1 MKRTALGLVLLSSL
15 SRALPA
21 EEVPLSLA
29 EALEKARVHS
39 ARVAQLTAQESAAAA
54 GLKGARARRWPVVS
68 VEGTYSFNSDVPEL
82 ALISPGPPPTRQ
94 VVFPNIPNQYRTR
107 AGLAVPLYTGGRISG
122 TVDAARGEQEA
133 SRQDLA
139 AGGADVRLET
149 ESAYWTLVTTR
160 ESARVLHESIASYDT
175 HLKDAQNRY
184 ELGLAARNELLA
196 VQVERDRAELSRLQA
211 ENQAEVANANVV
223 RLVGLPPDTRVVPIE
238 PVAGPAPVGEATEAL
253 VAAALQ
259 ARPEVAASRSRL
271 SAAEALIKIEGAAR
285 LPQLSAFAFYD
296 YSRPNTK
303 ILPLVDEW
311 NDTWSVGATLS
322 WEVFN
327 GGRTSAAVAE
337 ARARAEAGRHQLRDL
352 EERVRLE
359 VTSRRLDLATAAAAL
374 VVAERSVASARESV
388 KVEGDRYREG
398 VGLSSELLDAE
409 TRLLRAGLDLT
420 EAATNVRVARA
431 GLDRAVGR

>member
-1 MKRTALGLVLLSSL
+1 MKRIALGLVLLCS

-29 EALEKARVHS
+29 EALEKARLHS

-54 GLKGARARRWPVVS
+54 GLKGARAQRWPVVS

-82 ALISPGPPPTRQ
+82 AIISPGPPPTRQ
-94 VVFPNIPNQYRTR
+94 VVFPNIPSQYRTR
-107 AGLAVPLYTGGRISG
+107 AGLALPVYTGGRIAG
-122 TVDAARGEQEA
+122 TVDAARGEREA
-133 SRQDLA
+133 ARQDLA
-139 AGGADVRLET
+139 TGGADVRLET

-160 ESARVLHESIASYDT
+160 ESARVLRESIASYDT

-184 ELGLAARNELLA
+184 ELGLAARNDLLA

-211 ENQAEVANANVV
+211 ENQAEVANANLV
-223 RLVGLPPDTRVVPIE
+223 RLVGLAPDARIVPTE
-238 PVAGPAPVGEATEAL
+238 PVAGPAPVDEATEGL

-271 SAAEALIKIEGAAR
+271 SAAEALIKIEGSAR
-285 LPQLSAFAFYD
+285 LPQLNVFAAYD

-311 NDTWSVGATLS
+311 NDTWSVGATVT

-327 GGRTSAAVAE
+327 GGRTSALVAE
-337 ARARAEAGRHQLRDL
+337 ARARAEASRHQLRDL

-374 VVAERSVASARESV
+374 VVAERSVLSARESV
-388 KVEGDRYREG
+388 KVESDRYREG

-420 EAATNVRVARA
+420 EATTDVRVARA

>member
-1 MKRTALGLVLLSSL
+1 
-15 SRALPA
+15 
-21 EEVPLSLA
+21 
-29 EALEKARVHS
+29 
-39 ARVAQLTAQESAAAA
+39 
-54 GLKGARARRWPVVS
+54 
-68 VEGTYSFNSDVPEL
+68 
-82 ALISPGPPPTRQ
+82 
-94 VVFPNIPNQYRTR
+94 
-107 AGLAVPLYTGGRISG
+107 
-122 TVDAARGEQEA
+122 VD
-133 SRQDLA
+133 
-139 AGGADVRLET
+139 
-149 ESAYWTLVTTR
+149 
-160 ESARVLHESIASYDT
+160 
-175 HLKDAQNRY
+175 
-184 ELGLAARNELLA
+184 
-196 VQVERDRAELSRLQA
+196 
-211 ENQAEVANANVV
+211 
-223 RLVGLPPDTRVVPIE
+223 
-238 PVAGPAPVGEATEAL
+238 EATEAL

-271 SAAEALIKIEGAAR
+271 SAAEALVKVEGSAR
-285 LPQLSAFAFYD
+285 LPQLSAFASYD
-296 YSRPNTK
+296 YSRPNSK

-337 ARARAEAGRHQLRDL
+337 ARARAEASRHQLRDL

-409 TRLLRAGLDLT
+409 TRLLRTGLDLT

>member
-15 SRALPA
+15 ARALPA

-107 AGLAVPLYTGGRISG
+107 AGLAVPVYTGGRISG

-211 ENQAEVANANVV
+211 ENQAEVANANLV
-223 RLVGLPPDTRVVPIE
+223 RLVGLPPDTRVLPTE
-238 PVAGPAPVGEATEAL
+238 PTAGPAPVDEATEAL

-271 SAAEALIKIEGAAR
+271 SAAEALVKVEGSAR
-285 LPQLSAFAFYD
+285 LPQLSAFASYD
-296 YSRPNTK
+296 YSRPNSK

-337 ARARAEAGRHQLRDL
+337 ARARAEASRHQLRDL

-409 TRLLRAGLDLT
+409 TRLLRTGLDLT